1 MTALVYVGGW
11 SVGVLNG
18 LLVKNSTPSAEQQS
32 LIFFMMH
39 LFAIS
44 SWIYYF
50 LFRAYLSTGSWKKN
64 REWNHRLPF
73 RRPAFVYN
81 NKRPVILSF
90 RSFRILGQHWAETIL
105 NLSNRNIILLTRY
118 APKLPLSVMPF
129 MFIVSVQAN
138 KGMKVNE
145 SRKTSVI
152 LFIRERDSRPRI

>member
-1 MTALVYVGGW
+1 MLWSLVSVCVSARVGGW
-11 SVGVLNG
+11 SFGVLNS

-44 SWIYYF
+44 SRIHYF
-50 LFRAYLSTGSWKKN
+50 LFRAYLSTGLACEKALGNGGN
-64 REWNHRLPF
+64 RGMEPLTWLPC
-73 RRPAFVYN
+73 RPAFVYN

-105 NLSNRNIILLTRY
+105 NLFNLYIISLTRY

-129 MFIVSVQAN
+129 YLCHVHRFCAS
-138 KGMKVNE
+138 
-145 SRKTSVI
+145 
-152 LFIRERDSRPRI
+152 